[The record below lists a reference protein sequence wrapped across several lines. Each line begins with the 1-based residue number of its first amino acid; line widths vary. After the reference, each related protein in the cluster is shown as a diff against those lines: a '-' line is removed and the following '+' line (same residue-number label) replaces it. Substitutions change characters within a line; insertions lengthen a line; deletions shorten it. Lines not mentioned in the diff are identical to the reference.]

1 MIPPHAR
8 IVLATQPID
17 FRKGPDGL
25 AALVRDAGVDPFSG
39 ALYVFRAK
47 RADRVKIIWWDG
59 TGLCLFAARAGATQ
73 SSVSNISITRLAP
86 VALATVWRNA
96 SARRF
101 TSMAPCARI
110 CSAAADNAAASNLTQ
125 RDAPKGDAGPRRGW
139 SRCRRRR
146 KTLLTYR
153 RRRTR

>member
-25 AALVRDAGVDPFSG
+25 AALVRDAGADPFSG

-59 TGLCLFAARAGATQ
+59 INVIEARSRKQRGDRRPCLAAGFGSQNSGGLRRPKSPRDG
-73 SSVSNISITRLAP
+73 SRLP
-86 VALATVWRNA
+86 PSDR
-96 SARRF
+96 
-101 TSMAPCARI
+101 
-110 CSAAADNAAASNLTQ
+110 
-125 RDAPKGDAGPRRGW
+125 
-139 SRCRRRR
+139 
-146 KTLLTYR
+146 
-153 RRRTR
+153 

>member
-8 IVLATQPID
+8 IVLATQPIE

-25 AALVRDAGVDPFSG
+25 AALVRDAGVDPLSG

-47 RADRVKIIWWDG
+47 RDG

-73 SSVSNISITRLAP
+73 SSVSNISITRLVP

-139 SRCRRRR
+139 SRCRHRR